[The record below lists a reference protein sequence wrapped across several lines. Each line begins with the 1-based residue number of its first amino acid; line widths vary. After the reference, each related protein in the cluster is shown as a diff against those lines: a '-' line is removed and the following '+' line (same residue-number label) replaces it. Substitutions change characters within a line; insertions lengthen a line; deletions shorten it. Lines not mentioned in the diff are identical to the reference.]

1 MLIKAYTISILKKTH
16 SEMYKLLKKIMLFNS
31 VPEKKNMNL
40 VQNDALIRLHIYLK
54 KE

>member
-1 MLIKAYTISILKKTH
+1 
-16 SEMYKLLKKIMLFNS
+16 MLFNS

-40 VQNDALIRLHIYLK
+40 VQNDALIRLHIYRYLK